1 MSVRVGVVGSGAWG
15 TALASLLAK
24 KGHEVTVWCH
34 EPEVA
39 RAIRDTGVNPYL
51 EGVTLPEALRAV
63 TGLEEAVSGADLVL
77 SVSPSQFVGRVMA
90 DAGPHIDP
98 DALVVSASKGIEMA
112 TLRRMD
118 QVLSETLPPALMER
132 FSVLSGPS
140 FAAEVARE
148 APTAVVAA
156 SHEAGAGR
164 RVQEIFQTGYF
175 RVYTNPDVVGVEL
188 GGALKNVVAL
198 AAGVAAG
205 LGFGH
210 NTMAALI
217 TRGLAEMRR
226 LGVALGAR
234 KETFAGLAGMGDLV
248 LTCTGDLSRNR
259 TVGYRL
265 GGGETL
271 EEILDDMTAVAEGVK
286 TAEAVH
292 DLARRHGVP
301 RFFDT
306 WRELGWSIFSEKAR
320 DRAMSKRGG
329 GRQGFDV
336 HIDPLLF
343 WRSLG
348 QPRGR
353 RQGIRAE
360 EAQRAGG

>member
-1 MSVRVGVVGSGAWG
+1 MSVRVAVIGSGAWG
-15 TALASLLAK
+15 TALAALLAR
-24 KGHEVTVWCH
+24 KGHDVTLWCH
-34 EPEVA
+34 EEEVA
-39 RAIRDTGVNPYL
+39 RSVSAHATNPYL
-51 EGVTLPEALRAV
+51 EGVTLPASLQAV
-63 TGLEEAVSGADLVL
+63 TDMAEAVEGVQVVL

-90 DAGPHIDP
+90 RAAGHIP
-98 DALVVSASKGIEMA
+98 ADALVVSASKGIEMA

-118 QVLSETLPPALMER
+118 EVLDEALPPALMER

-148 APTAVVAA
+148 EPTAVVVA
-156 SHEAGAGR
+156 SRDAEAGR
-164 RVQEIFQTGYF
+164 RIQEIFQTGYF

-226 LGVALGAR
+226 LGLALGAR
-234 KETFAGLAGMGDLV
+234 KATFAGLAGMGDLV
-248 LTCTGDLSRNR
+248 LTCTGELSRNR

-265 GGGETL
+265 GRGASL
-271 EEILDDMTAVAEGVK
+271 SEILDDMSAVAEGVK

-292 DLARRHGVP
+292 ELARRHGVEMP
-301 RFFDT
+301 ISEQVYAIVHEGRSPAEALRALMLRDPKP
-306 WRELGWSIFSEKAR
+306 EEWS
-320 DRAMSKRGG
+320 
-329 GRQGFDV
+329 
-336 HIDPLLF
+336 
-343 WRSLG
+343 
-348 QPRGR
+348 
-353 RQGIRAE
+353 
-360 EAQRAGG
+360 